1 MPNIYVQNMISAKI
15 FEVKVSLVDIKIQRD
30 IIYQKNINL
39 YSLVEKYS
47 FLYYIWCAELKNN
60 VFTAMCK
67 QPGLKR
73 KSMKTYFL

>member
-1 MPNIYVQNMISAKI
+1 MSNIYVQNVISAKI
-15 FEVKVSLVDIKIQRD
+15 FVVKVSLVDIKVQRD

-60 VFTAMCK
+60 VFTAIRK
-67 QPGLKR
+67 QPGLQQ
-73 KSMKTYFL
+73 KSMIT

>member
-1 MPNIYVQNMISAKI
+1 MPNIYVQNVISAKI
-15 FEVKVSLVDIKIQRD
+15 FEVKVSLVDIKIQCN

-60 VFTAMCK
+60 VFTAMRK
-67 QPGLKR
+67 QPGLKQ